1 MGSMPEQKCFIVDGN
16 VGAGKSTFLKMIND
30 HLQVQ
35 VVLEPHEKWQRVVG
49 EENLLEKFYNDMGRW
64 AYTFQTYAFVTRVME
79 QQMHAKRNPYAVQ
92 VLERSVFSDRY
103 CFAKNLY
110 ELGFMNA
117 LEWKLYQ
124 EWFAWLVDNYV
135 AKPTGF
141 IYLRTNPTVCHE
153 RLKKRNRQEETE
165 VSLQYLQQLHDKHE
179 AWLMH
184 KQGVADHIQD
194 VPVLVL
200 DCDNDFEHT
209 QKEQEN
215 HIEKVINFIGLHTP
229 EGVYK
234 KDSSS
239 LRL

>member
-1 MGSMPEQKCFIVDGN
+1 MELLPKQKCFIVDGN
-16 VGAGKSTFLKMIND
+16 IGAGKSTFLKMIND

-49 EENLLEKFYNDMGRW
+49 QENLLEKFYNDTARW

-79 QQMHAKRNPYAVQ
+79 QQTQAKRNPHAVQ

-103 CFAKNLY
+103 CFAKNAY
-110 ELGFMNA
+110 ESGFMNA

-135 AKPTGF
+135 TKPAGF
-141 IYLRTNPTVCHE
+141 IYLKTDPTICHE
-153 RLKKRNRQEETE
+153 RLKKRNRQEETD
-165 VSLQYLQQLHDKHE
+165 VSFEYLQQLHDKHE
-179 AWLMH
+179 AWLINKH
-184 KQGVADHIQD
+184 GVADYIKD

-209 QKEQEN
+209 KSEQEN
-215 HIEKVINFIGLHTP
+215 HLEKIINFIGLHTP
-229 EGVYK
+229 QGVFK
-234 KDSSS
+234 KDSATLS
-239 LRL
+239 L